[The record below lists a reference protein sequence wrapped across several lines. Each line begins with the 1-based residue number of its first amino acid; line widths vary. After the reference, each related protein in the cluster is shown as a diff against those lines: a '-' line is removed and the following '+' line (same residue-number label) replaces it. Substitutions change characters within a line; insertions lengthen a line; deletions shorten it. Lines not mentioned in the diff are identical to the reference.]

1 MRPVGH
7 AVLDIDIP
15 AFDESTVEIQIDAAR
30 TPNTPSRLALAGQP
44 LFRQLGGSRAGQC
57 REGGSKNKGNELRSH
72 GALPQGCRRTHE
84 PRAVI
89 IARRLAVERLF
100 FTRFDSGAF
109 FLDPRRGLAM
119 APTGVGRALV
129 VACRYMGVGFR
140 ASFSRHPTATGLHA
154 FPSPHD
160 RRVGANR
167 SP

>member
-57 REGGSKNKGNELRSH
+57 REGGSKNKGDELRSH

-100 FTRFDSGAF
+100 FTRFDSGGLF
-109 FLDPRRGLAM
+109 SGPTSWTRDGSHWRWPSSGRSLSLHGGWVSRLFLTAPDSDWSPR
-119 APTGVGRALV
+119 APVT
-129 VACRYMGVGFR
+129 
-140 ASFSRHPTATGLHA
+140 S
-154 FPSPHD
+154 
-160 RRVGANR
+160 
-167 SP
+167 